1 MCAAAASAALSACTG
16 FSSSSAGK
24 EKAESLTGGASRPV
38 YLRAMKTQLSTP
50 RADIGTRY
58 VGAHCL
64 PQGKIVWDD
73 ALFRELSY
81 RLPKIFRHDAQR
93 AHYRVPPDA
102 AADLNAPAQPHY
114 VEIDMQVQHAH
125 ADVCM
130 QEEGSSGRA
139 QLDVLWQVYSA
150 GTSTPLY
157 ETTTQG
163 IYQAPIMERRTTPEF
178 FANAFSAALNIL
190 LTDPGFR
197 AAVKQAHP

>member
-1 MCAAAASAALSACTG
+1 MIGAVAASAALCACTG
-16 FSSSSAGK
+16 FSPSGAGK
-24 EKAESLTGGASRPV
+24 ETAESTGEQSRPV

-58 VGAHCL
+58 EGTHCL

-73 ALFRELSY
+73 ALFREISH

-102 AADLNAPAQPHY
+102 AEDLNAPAQPHY
-114 VEIDMQVQHAH
+114 VEIDMQVQDAH
-125 ADVCM
+125 ADLCM
-130 QEEGSSGRA
+130 QEEGSSGSA
-139 QLDVLWQVYSA
+139 QLNVLWQVYSA

-163 IYQAPIMERRTTPEF
+163 SYQAPIMERRTTSEF
-178 FANAFSAALNIL
+178 FAFAFSAALNTL

-197 AAVKQAHP
+197 HAVRQARP